1 MKYRLIILFLII
13 GCLENNLM
21 AIVWDGTSETIWTQ
35 GRGTKNAPYLIETPA
50 QLAYLSAQVAAGKNY
65 NGVYFLQTTD
75 FDINNSKSWN
85 QIGGSSTPFA
95 GKYDGGKHQILNIKK
110 SVFGYVSSATIS
122 NLTIAGAST
131 YPLIYET
138 SGNTT
143 MVNCHNKSTAE
154 VYYAG
159 LIRKSTKVLHI
170 TNCSNYAKITQSV
183 LETKITH
190 HVSREDSRCA
200 AGIVAVVDSLYA
212 TNCYNRGAVNLDG
225 RNTPRCTIYVGGI
238 VGYVFQGAIIG
249 KCFNRS
255 SIGCRGGYEVGCDC
269 AGISSGGSRCII
281 DQCYNTG
288 DLSGHIYGIANNA
301 TVTNCYAKGTFNSD
315 SRYGYGI
322 TYGTSHNCY
331 LAGSST
337 LPKVTTYGTNTYYL
351 ETCNAEEETI
361 AHPKSENEM
370 QLQSF
375 IDLLNA
381 DGEYFCQDYTNS
393 NGGFPV
399 LRWQLGKFYPIRGL
413 CKSEQGTIT
422 GTGAYPTGAEIQ
434 LTATP
439 KDNFVFAGWSDGVTD
454 NPRTI
459 KVEGEATYVA
469 QFERTSYTIYV
480 NQDCSI
486 TVE

>member
-1 MKYRLIILFLII
+1 MKYRLIILLLII

-21 AIVWDGTSETIWTQ
+21 AIVWDGTSKTIWTQ
-35 GRGTKNAPYLIETPA
+35 GRGTKNAPYLIESPA

-75 FDINNSKSWN
+75 FDINSKSWN

-95 GKYDGGKHQILNIKK
+95 SKYDGGKHQILNIKE

-143 MVNCHNKSTAE
+143 MVNCHNKSTAK

-183 LETKITH
+183 VDTKITH
-190 HVSREDSRCA
+190 HRLEEDSRCA

-225 RNTPRCTIYVGGI
+225 RDTPRCTIYAGGI

-255 SIGCRGGYEVGCDC
+255 SIGCSGGYEVRCCC

-288 DLSGHIYGIANNA
+288 NLGNTIYGIADNA
-301 TVTNCYAKGTFNSD
+301 TVTNCYSKGTFD
-315 SRYGYGI
+315 SRSGYGI
-322 TYGTSHNCY
+322 TDGTSHNCY

-337 LPKVTTYGTNTYYL
+337 LPKVTAYGTNTYYL
-351 ETCNAEEETI
+351 ETCNAEEEKI

-422 GTGAYPTGAEIQ
+422 GTGAYPKGAEIQ

>member
-1 MKYRLIILFLII
+1 MKYRLIILLLVI
-13 GCLENNLM
+13 GSLGNNLM
-21 AIVWDGTSETIWTQ
+21 AIVWDGTSKTIWTQ
-35 GRGTKNAPYLIETPA
+35 GKGTKNAPYLIETPA

-65 NGVYFLQTTD
+65 NGVCFLQTTD
-75 FDINNSKSWN
+75 LDINSKSWN

-95 GKYDGGKHQILNIKK
+95 GKYDGGKHQILNIKNP
-110 SVFGYVSSATIS
+110 VFGYVQSATIS
-122 NLTIAGAST
+122 NLTVAGAST

-143 MVNCHNKSTAE
+143 VVNCNNKSTAE
-154 VYYAG
+154 VNFAG

-170 TNCSNYAKITQSV
+170 SNCSNYARITQSV
-183 LETKITH
+183 VETKISH
-190 HVSREDSRCA
+190 HVQDNDSRCA

-212 TNCYNRGAVNLDG
+212 TNCYNRGAVSINAK
-225 RNTPRCTIYVGGI
+225 NTSRCTIYTGGI
-238 VGYVFQGAIIG
+238 VGYVLQGAIIG

-255 SIGCRGGYEVGCDC
+255 SIGCSGGYEVGYVC
-269 AGISSGGSRCII
+269 AGICSGGSHSII
-281 DQCYNTG
+281 DLCYNIG
-288 DLSGHIYGIANNA
+288 NLSGTGSGIAFDA
-301 TVTNCYAKGTFNSD
+301 TVTNCYSKGTLVSLSSYNS
-315 SRYGYGI
+315 YGI
-322 TYGTSHNCY
+322 TDGTSHNCY
-331 LAGSST
+331 FAGST
-337 LPKVTTYGTNTYYL
+337 VQMVTGAGGNTYYL
-351 ETCNAEEETI
+351 ETCSAQKETV
-361 AHPKSENEM
+361 ARPKSEGEM
-370 QLQSF
+370 KSQSF
-375 IDLLNA
+375 LDLLNA
-381 DGEYFCQDYTNS
+381 DGEYFCKDYTNS

-422 GTGAYPTGAEIQ
+422 GAGDYPKGAEIQ

-439 KDNFVFAGWSDGVTD
+439 KDNFVFAGWSDGITA

-469 QFERTSYTIYV
+469 QFERTSYTVYV